1 MALSDPAAQANVQ
14 LLAESPVLLG
24 NSTSSDAVKAVQSIG
39 QAVYGLLI
47 EISNLNMAWNNDP
60 PDAGLDPMADS
71 ALSSAFQMALKI
83 TDTAYGPLVR
93 SQVNA
98 MSSVCQEIRRLRE
111 SWPQEAAESLLP
123 VLDLVYAALSHVHSA
138 ADITSGTLPVARG
151 GTGAATLG
159 DAGVL
164 IGNGTSP
171 VQVTAAGTSGQ
182 VLTSNGAGVDP
193 TFQTPAPSYSDEQ
206 AQDAVGAMVDSTLN
220 YVDGTPLLQRAAI
233 TGDVTISAGSNS
245 AVIPTSVISTFGRTL
260 TDDADA
266 ATARATLGLVIG
278 TNVQAQD
285 AELAALAGLTS
296 AADKLPYFTGSGTA
310 ALTDL
315 SAFIRTLLDDADA
328 TAARSTLG
336 LVIGTNVQAYD
347 AELAAI
353 AGLTSAADKLP
364 YFTGSGTAALA
375 DLTSAARTVLDDAS
389 VAAMRATLGLSVCAQ
404 IIAWTV
410 PSTSSAVNQMALGG
424 STIVENIPCIEF
436 GSGSDSYVDLLCVM
450 LPTYNGGG
458 IAVDLNWGSVS
469 ATSGNCKFD
478 GAFRDF
484 PYADSANQTTDSH
497 TYSFQ
502 SVTDSPSVAAA
513 LEAAT
518 ISFTNSQ
525 TDSAAANRLFIFRIK
540 RDVSVASNM
549 SGIARLFSVV
559 FRET

>member
-24 NSTSSDAVKAVQSIG
+24 NSTSPDAVKAVQSIG

-60 PDAGLDPMADS
+60 PDAGLDPMADA

-83 TDTAYGPLVR
+83 TDTAYGHLVR

-98 MSSVCQEIRRLRE
+98 LSSVCQEIRRLRE
-111 SWPQEAAESLLP
+111 SWPQEAGESLFP
-123 VLDLVYAALSHVHSA
+123 VLDAAYAALSHTHAA
-138 ADITSGTLPVARG
+138 ADIVSGTLNTARLG
-151 GTGAATLG
+151 SGTANGSKILYGDSTWGDPPAGVTDHGALSGLADDDHGQYHNDTRG
-159 DAGVL
+159 DARY
-164 IGNGTSP
+164 T
-171 VQVTAAGTSGQ
+171 QK
-182 VLTSNGAGVDP
+182 SNNL
-193 TFQTPAPSYSDEQ
+193 SDV
-206 AQDAVGAMVDSTLN
+206 AN
-220 YVDGTPLLQRAAI
+220 
-233 TGDVTISAGSNS
+233 
-245 AVIPTSVISTFGRTL
+245 
-260 TDDADA
+260 A
-266 ATARATLGLVIG
+266 ATARANLGLTIG
-278 TNVQAQD
+278 THVQAYD

-296 AADKLPYFTGSGTA
+296 AADKLPYFTGSGM
-310 ALTDL
+310 
-315 SAFIRTLLDDADA
+315 
-328 TAARSTLG
+328 
-336 LVIGTNVQAYD
+336 
-347 AELAAI
+347 
-353 AGLTSAADKLP
+353 
-364 YFTGSGTAALA
+364 AALA
-375 DLTSAARTVLDDAS
+375 DLSSAARTVLDDAS

-410 PSTSSAVNQMALGG
+410 PSTSSAINQMALGG

-502 SVTDSPSVAAA
+502 SVTDTPSVAAA
-513 LEAAT
+513 IEAAT
-518 ISFTNSQ
+518 ISFTNAQ
-525 TDSAAANRLFIFRIK
+525 TDGATANRLFIFRIK

-549 SGIARLFSVV
+549 SGLARLFSVV